1 MKFEINDSDD
11 GQYYFNL
18 KANNGEVVA
27 TSEMYTTKQ
36 SCSDGIN
43 SVKQI
48 TIDTEVID
56 NTIENNL

>member
-36 SCSDGIN
+36 SCRDGIN

>member
-1 MKFEINDSDD
+1 MKFDINDSDD